1 MNKATANREIRLTQA
16 FDPIAESYDRWY
28 DTPEG
33 QAIFNAELAC
43 FRLLCG
49 DRRGRWLEVGVGTGR
64 FASSLN
70 IAEGIDPSPLMLEIA
85 ARRGIKTYAGYAE
98 DQPFPDRYFDGVLLA
113 LALCFVADSQQAL
126 EECRRVLRPEGRLLL
141 GVIPANSPWGR
152 TYKRKGSEGH
162 PVYARAR
169 LRTASETIVLVES
182 AGFNFQDA
190 ASTLFWEPGGSPETE
205 PRVETGIVPEAGFL
219 GLLFTKTGSR
229 PPRGHDSGDSK

>member
-1 MNKATANREIRLTQA
+1 MTQA

-33 QAIFNAELAC
+33 QAIFDAELAC
-43 FRLLCG
+43 FRLLCVE
-49 DRRGRWLEVGVGTGR
+49 RRGRWLEVGVGTGR
-64 FASSLN
+64 FASMLGV
-70 IAEGIDPSPLMLEIA
+70 AEGIDPSPRMLEIA

-98 DQPFPDRYFDGVLLA
+98 DLPFPDSYSDGVLLA

-152 TYKRKGSEGH
+152 TYEKKGSEGH

-169 LRTASETIVLVES
+169 FRTASETMVLVEG
-182 AGFNFQDA
+182 AGFELQDA

-229 PPRGHDSGDSK
+229 PPRSDDSGDSK

>member
-1 MNKATANREIRLTQA
+1 LTRP

-28 DTPEG
+28 DAPDG

-43 FRLLCG
+43 FRLLCVE
-49 DRRGRWLEVGVGTGR
+49 RRGRWLEVGVGTGR
-64 FASSLN
+64 FASMLGV
-70 IAEGIDPSPLMLEIA
+70 AEGIDPSPGMLDIA

-98 DQPFPDRYFDGVLLA
+98 DLPFPDSYSDGVLLA

-126 EECRRVLRPEGRLLL
+126 EECRRVLRPEGRLLV
-141 GVIPANSPWGR
+141 GAVPANSPWGR
-152 TYKRKGSEGH
+152 TYEKKGSEGH

-169 LRTASETIVLVES
+169 FRTASETMVLVEG
-182 AGFNFQDA
+182 AGFELQDA

-229 PPRGHDSGDSK
+229 PPRSDDSGDSK